1 MCEIVQHNR
10 TVKERP
16 PLRPEGKSKEDL
28 SNLQVEE
35 EWQRNGISSL
45 QKSEVS
51 LNSSIGNQLL
61 VAPRRQQKVEFKMS
75 NKDLRQKNL

>member
-10 TVKERP
+10 TLKESL

-28 SNLQVEE
+28 SNLQVEA

-45 QKSEVS
+45 
-51 LNSSIGNQLL
+51 
-61 VAPRRQQKVEFKMS
+61 
-75 NKDLRQKNL
+75 